1 VSRLADTTLDH
12 PEVSVSNSTH
22 SKRGLHPRSASI
34 IINNHN
40 YGQFVGQAIRSALA
54 QTHPTQVIVVDDGS
68 TDNSREIIASFGSD
82 ICAIFKPNGGHGS
95 AMNEGFAVATGD
107 IVLFLDSD
115 DLLSADAV
123 STLLAEWQPDT
134 VLAQYPLKIVD
145 TDGAT
150 QLGIHPDP
158 PTSLSQG
165 DVRSELLRTGSFGMN
180 VTSGL
185 AFSRQALSEVM
196 PMPAEDFRDAAD
208 GYLVRAAGFLGRVQ
222 RLKDPLGSYR
232 RHGRNDSDVFATA
245 GGLAQGLRKKIRWTQ
260 RELNITRYFASR
272 HQLEVEPDLG
282 ERNPEYLGNRLFLL
296 IVDPA
301 THPVPADR
309 RLDLLRRYIAARWTS
324 MWPLRRRVLAIGL
337 AVAVTFAPTPAA
349 ITLLRWFH
357 NPKSRPG
364 WLRPFGGRTR
374 AASTS

>member
-1 VSRLADTTLDH
+1 VSGFVETLTA
-12 PEVSVSNSTH
+12 PSVRIAERTGE
-22 SKRGLHPRSASI
+22 RLHPQSASI

-40 YGQFVGQAIRSALA
+40 YGQFVGQAIESALS
-54 QTHPTQVIVVDDGS
+54 QTRPAQVIAVDDGS
-68 TDNSREIIASFGSD
+68 TDGSREVIADFGSR

-115 DLLSADAV
+115 DLLSPEAV
-123 STLLAEWQPDT
+123 STLLAEWHPDT

-145 TDGAT
+145 RDGAT
-150 QLGIHPDP
+150 LLGIHPDP

-165 DVRSELLRTGSFGMN
+165 DVRNELLKTGSFGVN

-185 AFSRQALSEVM
+185 AFSRKALTEVM
-196 PMPAEDFRDAAD
+196 PMPADDFPDAAD

-222 RLKDPLGSYR
+222 RLSAPLGSYR

-245 GGLAQGLRKKIRWTQ
+245 GGLAAGLRKKIRWTQ
-260 RELNITRYFASR
+260 RELRITQYFASK
-272 HQLEVEPDLG
+272 HHLEVDPDFG

-296 IVDPA
+296 VVDPA
-301 THPVPADR
+301 AARVSADR
-309 RLDLLRRYIAARWTS
+309 RLDLLRRYIAARWAST
-324 MWPLRRRVLAIGL
+324 WPLKRRGLAVGL
-337 AVAVTFAPTPAA
+337 AVAVTFGPTPIA

-357 NPKSRPG
+357 DPKSRPG
-364 WLRPFGGRTR
+364 WLRAFGGRARTT
-374 AASTS
+374 AS